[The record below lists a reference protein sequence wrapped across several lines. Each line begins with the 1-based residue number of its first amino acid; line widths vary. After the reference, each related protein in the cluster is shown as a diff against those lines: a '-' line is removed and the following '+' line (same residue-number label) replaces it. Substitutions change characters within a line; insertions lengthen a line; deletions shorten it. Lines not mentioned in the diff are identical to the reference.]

1 MATATT
7 PILISVERVSK
18 EFSAVKAV
26 CDLSFQVERGEVFAL
41 LGPNGAGKTTMV
53 RMLVGITR
61 PDSGRIRYPASDQ
74 NQLVLGYLPEDRGL
88 YQDQS
93 VLRILEYFGQLHGLK
108 GAVARKESLRW
119 LERFNL
125 GDRAGDRL
133 DTLSKGNQQKV
144 QFIAAILHRPNW
156 IILDEPFSG
165 LDPLNQELFLDL
177 IEELRQGGATI
188 LLSAHQMNLVEQI
201 ADHILVI
208 DRGQSALRG
217 TMAEIRQQATSREKI
232 ICRVGDD
239 EDGGDDLEAAINVLS
254 DCESLHRLEKLPG
267 GELTAWIAPGANLS
281 VALAELCSVVRVT
294 AVNSAQVSLHDI
306 FVQTVR
312 RGEGDQRD

>member
-1 MATATT
+1 MH
-7 PILISVERVSK
+7 
-18 EFSAVKAV
+18 
-26 CDLSFQVERGEVFAL
+26 
-41 LGPNGAGKTTMV
+41 
-53 RMLVGITR
+53 R
-61 PDSGRIRYPASDQ
+61 PD
-74 NQLVLGYLPEDRGL
+74 
-88 YQDQS
+88 
-93 VLRILEYFGQLHGLK
+93 
-108 GAVARKESLRW
+108 
-119 LERFNL
+119 
-125 GDRAGDRL
+125 
-133 DTLSKGNQQKV
+133 
-144 QFIAAILHRPNW
+144 W

-239 EDGGDDLEAAINVLS
+239 DGDELDAAIRVLS
-254 DCESLHRLEKLPG
+254 GCGSLNRLEKLPG
-267 GELTAWIAPGANLS
+267 GELAAWIVPDASLS
-281 VALAELCSVVRVT
+281 VALAELCSLVRVT

-306 FVQTVR
+306 FIQTVR
-312 RGEGDQRD
+312 RGQGGQHD